1 MSEIYLNGKV
11 TFSSLSAP
19 TEADLSC
26 WRALS
31 EEEQE
36 AIRAERADRA
46 YASGI
51 SDRTLDDIFVSALEK
66 AEKIKSLQTQHALQY
81 LG

>member
-1 MSEIYLNGKV
+1 MSETYLNGKV
-11 TFSSLSAP
+11 AFSSLAAP
-19 TEADLSC
+19 TEADLAR

-31 EEEQE
+31 EEERQ

-46 YASGI
+46 HASEI

-66 AEKIKSLQTQHALQY
+66 AEKIKARQTQHAL
-81 LG
+81 